1 MTEESN
7 KGNREKYGHGEK
19 ISTTKE
25 ASITVLRD
33 LLMGLEFL
41 YRQQS
46 LLIISCFLQRRNEP
60 PLSYPDNLTQKFG
73 LTLVRVAKSIIHH
86 KTMAYNKTNCI

>member
-1 MTEESN
+1 MKSMVMV
-7 KGNREKYGHGEK
+7 KRYQQPRRL
-19 ISTTKE
+19 
-25 ASITVLRD
+25 VLRD

-73 LTLVRVAKSIIHH
+73 LTLVRVAKSIIGGGSGI
-86 KTMAYNKTNCI
+86 MNND